1 MEFYA
6 SILLFSVSTSITPGP
21 NTVMLMST
29 SLNYGVRGSLPAYF
43 GVCLGFMLMQM
54 AIALGLGGLFVVFP
68 WLHYAIK
75 YVGALYLLFLA
86 WKIAQMSGLANTLLG
101 ANPVGFWQ
109 AVALQWV
116 NPKAITIAVGGIAAY
131 TTPGEDAL
139 AQAMMVVA
147 IFFFV
152 GLFSMGVW
160 VLFGAALQKL
170 INSSSVSRYL
180 NVSMAI
186 ALVLSIIP
194 VLGSGLAAH

>member
-86 WKIAQMSGLANTLLG
+86 WKIAQEWAAEHPIGSQARWLLAGGGTAMGEPKSDYYRCWWYCGLYST
-101 ANPVGFWQ
+101 
-109 AVALQWV
+109 
-116 NPKAITIAVGGIAAY
+116 
-131 TTPGEDAL
+131 
-139 AQAMMVVA
+139 
-147 IFFFV
+147 
-152 GLFSMGVW
+152 
-160 VLFGAALQKL
+160 
-170 INSSSVSRYL
+170 R
-180 NVSMAI
+180 
-186 ALVLSIIP
+186 
-194 VLGSGLAAH
+194 